1 MTYYVRLD
9 TRGNHHSSRFDGNAV
24 LIYITVLHTCRY
36 VFWVVLF
43 NGWNVT
49 KSKVPTGYIGAV
61 CYLIIERDGGYN
73 LIRIRYHDT
82 VFNCLENIF
91 LMTNAQFVGDDVTGD
106 ET

>member
-1 MTYYVRLD
+1 MFF
-9 TRGNHHSSRFDGNAV
+9 G
-24 LIYITVLHTCRY
+24 
-36 VFWVVLF
+36 LF
-43 NGWNVT
+43 Y
-49 KSKVPTGYIGAV
+49 STGGTLPSPRSQLAIGAV